1 MVVTGLI
8 AGVASLEEDN
18 YVVFYYLTASEIC
31 PDKRGGLMALEQ
43 EWPVLRGT
51 IT

>member
-1 MVVTGLI
+1 MKYYLIVPLKTG
-8 AGVASLEEDN
+8 DN